1 MDLPRN
7 YQATDPSL
15 MNAFVKRHGVDQMD
29 TDDYLFSSESQPKK
43 GILSHTL
50 MPSPI
55 IQWILP
61 ARLRSGHQ
69 NDVVFVGER
78 SLQIKEA
85 VSGIHL
91 EDVTSKSDFDSN
103 IMAAKVINVGTELP
117 WEAQMKMGTTSTAVD
132 SEPQIDLPPQILL
145 LSLAS
150 RELVFLYYSTSNDRF
165 IHHHRPLPNDVS
177 TFERFGR
184 NIAVEPRSRA
194 VAVSAASDF
203 FGVFTLKQPS
213 ILQSQMAYNQLDPI
227 AEERFFRVD
236 GDIIFMEFLYPR
248 PEDNG
253 KILLLLLVAQ
263 DQITH
268 AICYEW
274 EANEYLRQA
283 SPIVTKRLLPF
294 EDRLP
299 TMLIP
304 LTKTSSFMLVTTTT
318 MAVYKNRLDPRR
330 QPSRYPLCVPDQES
344 RRSPLWTRWARPLRN
359 WLYNQKHDDIY
370 LCREDGRI
378 SYLGI
383 GHEGE
388 VENQAHLGR
397 LCCDVDAAFD
407 ILDFDHE
414 GGDLIL
420 AAGNTG
426 DGGLFIQKARDHPRC
441 VQKFMSWTPVTDSVI
456 VKSLN
461 QPSPLSEDVASDRLF
476 VCTASSFA
484 QGAIVE
490 LRHGIEAQI
499 GLVVSLEELSSTR
512 DIWTMSTGTN
522 GGVIVLTSDPVSS
535 LLLDLPADF
544 DDEICAIDE
553 ADSGLDCGSQ
563 TLAAGCTDSGV
574 IVQVTD
580 KAIHLGATTESILSS
595 RFEYGHDQNIIVA
608 AIDSPASL
616 IVAAV
621 RDQYGLRLHVKRL
634 TPSGGQLNLSDVSD
648 PLSINFE
655 PVCISVET
663 FDLGSLIFVGS
674 DNGKIFLYNI
684 DGESITFVSERPL
697 DIAYSEDISK
707 AIDSV
712 AIVHKAEE
720 GSLKRFVLLCGLRS
734 GILVP
739 FGVTLN
745 TVNTVASIMM
755 KQAIPQRLGQTS
767 LKVQSQGNLTLLTC
781 GQGFWQ
787 LLCAYGG
794 VMPDCT
800 LQRIWIT
807 DQNNP
812 AYHPRIIYSFSL
824 AKFVN
829 SDLEGLPQTLF
840 CIADGQLMVCTLQ
853 REEKTV
859 PRRIGLPGSATK
871 LAYSHYLKSLVVAYS
886 RTGFDTEADPIKRF
900 TRSYIEFVDPD
911 SQQAICSPLD
921 TPGDESNPWRPHGAA
936 GEKISCILEWTPKKG
951 DEEYHFIVIGTAR
964 RNQQERG
971 RVIFLQTS
979 RSSSDPSQIECSVK
993 YVHKFEG
1000 PVYSIAPYGNFT
1012 LMVSTGHEI
1021 VPLEPKFSQ
1030 TRWLRAARYPVL
1042 SPAVSMSSHE
1052 PYLYISTSRES
1063 LMILNA
1069 SDENLVLHAYDRQ
1082 KHDGLSHVHIGGE
1095 MQLTLASSRGGR
1107 VSLLTERGVTE
1118 NDKMMPVALCEAH
1131 LSSSVTKLSPGT
1143 RHSSVP
1149 TDSQVIYGTAMNGT
1163 VYRFLTVE
1171 DKEWRLLR
1179 FLQNLCIR
1187 DAIICPFTPKRK
1199 RQRNPSGNESRE
1211 FQPSQMHIDGDIL
1224 SRLLIRGSG
1233 YLMYMLV
1240 TDEFYNP
1247 STPES
1252 GSPQAIYE
1260 RFLELSKDLL
1270 GETENPVEGV
1280 MKWLK
1285 RTLHVGF

>member
-745 TVNTVASIMM
+745 T
-755 KQAIPQRLGQTS
+755 
-767 LKVQSQGNLTLLTC
+767 
-781 GQGFWQ
+781 
-787 LLCAYGG
+787 
-794 VMPDCT
+794 
-800 LQRIWIT
+800 
-807 DQNNP
+807 
-812 AYHPRIIYSFSL
+812 
-824 AKFVN
+824 
-829 SDLEGLPQTLF
+829 
-840 CIADGQLMVCTLQ
+840 
-853 REEKTV
+853 
-859 PRRIGLPGSATK
+859 
-871 LAYSHYLKSLVVAYS
+871 SLVVAYS

-1240 TDEFYNP
+1240 TEEFYNP

>member
-1 MDLPRN
+1 MAFPRN
-7 YQATDPSL
+7 HQDAGPHGT
-15 MNAFVKRHGVDQMD
+15 NASVKRRSMDQMD
-29 TDDYLFSSESQPKK
+29 IEDDILSSDAQPKM
-43 GILSHTL
+43 GLLSRTL
-50 MPSPI
+50 IPTPI

-61 ARLRSGHQ
+61 ARLRSEHQ

-91 EDVTSKSDFDSN
+91 EDITAKTDFESN
-103 IMAAKVINVGTELP
+103 IMAAKVINVSSELP
-117 WEAQMKMGTTSTAVD
+117 WESQMKMGANSAAVNSD
-132 SEPQIDLPPQILL
+132 LQMNLPPQMLM

-150 RELVFLYYSTSNDRF
+150 RELVFLYYSTSSDQF

-184 NIAVEPRSRA
+184 NVAVEPRSRA
-194 VAVSAASDF
+194 VAVSASSDY
-203 FGVFTLKQPS
+203 FGVFTLRQPPV
-213 ILQSQMAYNQLDPI
+213 LQSQIAHNQLDPI

-248 PEDNG
+248 NEDDG

-274 EANEYLRQA
+274 DASEDLRHA
-283 SPIVTKRLLPF
+283 SPVVTKRLLPF

-299 TMLIP
+299 TILVP
-304 LTKTSSFMLVTTTT
+304 LTKTSSFLIVTTTT

-370 LCREDGRI
+370 LCREDGQI
-378 SYLGI
+378 FYLGI
-383 GHEGE
+383 GNEGE
-388 VENQAHLGR
+388 VENQAHLGQ

-407 ILDFDHE
+407 ILDFGHE
-414 GGDLIL
+414 GGDLLL

-426 DGGLFIQKARDHPRC
+426 DGGLFVQKAREHPRC
-441 VQKFMSWTPVTDSVI
+441 VQKFMNWSPVTDSVV
-456 VKSLN
+456 VKSPN
-461 QPSPLSEDVASDRLF
+461 QQSPLSADVAGDRLF
-476 VCTASSFA
+476 VCSNSSFA
-484 QGAIVE
+484 QGGIVE

-499 GLVVSLEELSSTR
+499 GLVVSLDGMSSTR

-522 GGVIVLTSDPVSS
+522 GGVTVLTSDPESS
-535 LLLDLPADF
+535 VVLDLPADF
-544 DDEICAIDE
+544 EEEISAIDDAE
-553 ADSGLDCGSQ
+553 SGLDCDSQ

-574 IVQVTD
+574 IIQVTD
-580 KAIHLGATTESILSS
+580 KAIRLGATAESMPSS
-595 RFEYGHDQNIIVA
+595 GFQCDYDQSIIVA
-608 AIDSPASL
+608 AVNAPASL

-621 RDQYGLRLHVKRL
+621 RNQYGLHLHAIHL
-634 TPSGGQLNLSDVSD
+634 TASGDLSDVRG
-648 PLSINFE
+648 PLRIHFE

-663 FDLGSLIFVGS
+663 FDFGSFIFVGAG
-674 DNGKIFLYNI
+674 NGKIFLYSVE
-684 DGESITFVSERPL
+684 GKAITFVSERPT
-697 DIAYSEDISK
+697 DVAYSEDISK

-712 AIVHKAEE
+712 AIVNKVEE
-720 GSLKRFVLLCGLRS
+720 GPLRRFVLLCGLRS

-739 FGVTLN
+739 FGVTLDIAN
-745 TVNTVASIMM
+745 AAASIVLR
-755 KQAIPQRLGQTS
+755 QACPQRLGHTS
-767 LKVQSQGNLTLLTC
+767 LSVQSRGDLALLTC

-787 LLCAYGG
+787 ISCTYDGL
-794 VMPDCT
+794 VPDCS

-812 AYHPRIIYSFSL
+812 AYHPRSIYSFSL
-824 AKFVN
+824 TNFVN
-829 SDLEGLPQTLF
+829 SDVEGLSNTLF

-853 REEKTV
+853 RDEKTV

-886 RTGFDTEADPIKRF
+886 RNEFDTDADPIKRY

-911 SQQAICSPLD
+911 SQQKICSPFD
-921 TPGDESNPWRPHGAA
+921 ASEDESNPWRPHGAA
-936 GEKISCILEWTPKKG
+936 GEKISCILEWTPKKS

-964 RNQQERG
+964 KNQQDRG
-971 RVIFLQTS
+971 RVIFLQAS
-979 RSSSDPSQIECSVK
+979 RLESNPSRIECTVK
-993 YVHKFEG
+993 YVHRFEG

-1030 TRWLRAARYPVL
+1030 TRWLRAARYSVL
-1042 SPAVSMSSHE
+1042 SPAVSMSCHE
-1052 PYLYISTSRES
+1052 PYLYMSTSRES
-1063 LMILNA
+1063 LTILNT
-1069 SDENLVLHAYDRQ
+1069 SEEKLVLHAYDRQ

-1131 LSSSVTKLSPGT
+1131 LSSSVTRLSPGT
-1143 RHSSVP
+1143 RHSSMP
-1149 TDSQVIYGTAMNGT
+1149 TGSHVIYGTAMNGT
-1163 VYRFLTVE
+1163 VYRFLTLRE
-1171 DKEWRLLR
+1171 KEWRLLR
-1179 FLQNLCIR
+1179 LVQNLCIR
-1187 DAIICPFTPKRK
+1187 DMIICPFTPKRK
-1199 RQRNPSGNESRE
+1199 RQRNPAGNESLD
-1211 FQPSQMHIDGDIL
+1211 FQPSQMHIDGDVL
-1224 SRLLIRGSG
+1224 SRLLIRGPG
-1233 YLMYMLV
+1233 YLMYMLA
-1240 TDEFYNP
+1240 TEEFYSP
-1247 STPES
+1247 SMPET

-1260 RFLELSKDLL
+1260 RFSELSKDLL
-1270 GETENPVEGV
+1270 GESLNPIEDV

-1285 RTLHVGF
+1285 RTLQVGF